1 MRNLLFSAVLLI
13 LLGSIGCSQKESKQ
27 GVLTAGPV
35 SFELS
40 SAWESHGENRWSQG
54 VRHSLMLLDLTPHS
68 STMGREG
75 IKKALASFEK
85 KDREVGME
93 ALKDTELALKRHS
106 HNLSDSPEREFTER
120 LKKITERLES
130 GASPERV
137 QPELVSLLADLDL
150 LSEDLEGRAR
160 RYATIWTKQTND
172 RLEFERMEPI
182 EVAGQAAYLVI
193 CKNQRGEPASYLYW
207 SEDEGDAVFLSTRGG
222 GDGTLLAGLAPSIR
236 HGGSYEP
243 GHSRSKGRRYGSKI
257 PRWVY
262 PLLFVFVFCSIPS
275 ALSASVAYSNPESDK
290 KDYERHILRATSGQV
305 RLCTLG
311 GCAAFAV
318 YFLYDVVGNGGGFT
332 SAMSGIV
339 FIGAII
345 FLAVFSLLTAFLA
358 GRFAGWGAVR
368 GSRRGKLS
376 CVMGAAFYAM
386 CGAAFLPIIMSLACQ
401 SM

>member
-1 MRNLLFSAVLLI
+1 MIFLI
-13 LLGSIGCSQKESKQ
+13 LLGAVGCSQKESKQ
-27 GVLTAGPV
+27 GLLTAGPV

-40 SAWESHGENRWSQG
+40 GAWESHGENRWSQG
-54 VRHSLMLLDLTPHS
+54 MGHSLMLLDLAPHS
-68 STMGREG
+68 STIGREG
-75 IKKALASFEK
+75 IQKAQASFEK
-85 KDREVGME
+85 KDQEGGLE
-93 ALKDTELALKRHS
+93 ALKDTELTLKRHP

-120 LKKITERLES
+120 IKEIRERLES

-137 QPELVSLLADLDL
+137 QPQLVSLLADLDL
-150 LSEDLEGRAR
+150 LTEDLEGRAR

-172 RLEFERMEPI
+172 RLEFEGIEPI
-182 EVAGQAAYLVI
+182 EVAGQAAYLVV

-207 SEDEGDAVFLSTRGG
+207 SEAEGDAVFLSTRGG
-222 GDGTLLAGLAPSIR
+222 GDGTLLAGLAPTIR

-243 GHSRSKGRRYGSKI
+243 GQSRTKGRSYGSRI
-257 PRWVY
+257 PPWVY
-262 PLLFVFVFCSIPS
+262 PLLFVFVFCSIPA
-275 ALSASVAYSNPESDK
+275 ALSASVAYSNPEAGK
-290 KDYERHILRATSGQV
+290 RDYERHILRATSGPV

-318 YFLYDVVGNGGGFT
+318 YLLYEVMNNGGGFT

-376 CVMGAAFYAM
+376 CVMGAAFYSM
-386 CGAAFLPIIMSLACQ
+386 CGAAFLPVLMSLAC
-401 SM
+401 